1 MIDVEFDGSKAVAKL
16 DALPER
22 VRQEVGVGMGRL
34 VAALAMKVQKEKLN
48 GQVLKVRT
56 GRLKS
61 SIGTDVS
68 ETDTQIQGVVSTPV
82 EYAPIHEYGFKGS
95 VDVKAHLREIKKAFG
110 RPIPPKEI
118 EVRAHARMM
127 NLPERSFL
135 RSALREFVDAGV
147 PMEEID
153 AALKRAVL

>member
-16 DALPER
+16 DSLPER
-22 VRQEVGVGMGRL
+22 VVTEVTSTIGSLCVKLTR
-34 VAALAMKVQKEKLN
+34 KVQQEKLR
-48 GQVLKVRT
+48 GQVLKWKT
-56 GRLKS
+56 GRLNN
-61 SIGTDVS
+61 SINFDVS
-68 ETDTQIQGVVSTPV
+68 SSDTQIQGVVSTPV

-153 AALKRAVL
+153 AALRRAVL

>member
-1 MIDVEFDGSKAVAKL
+1 MIDIEFDGSKAVAKL
-16 DALPER
+16 EALPER

-34 VAALAMKVQKEKLN
+34 VSQLSVKVQKEKLM
-48 GQVLKVRT
+48 GQVL
-56 GRLKS
+56 GRRSSRLYR
-61 SIGTDVS
+61 SIGGDVS
-68 ETDTQIQGVVSTPV
+68 QTDTQIQGVVSTPV
-82 EYAPIHEYGFKGS
+82 EYAPVHEYGFKGS

-110 RPIPPKEI
+110 RPIPPNEI

-147 PMEEID
+147 PMEEIN

>member
-1 MIDVEFDGSKAVAKL
+1 MINVEFDGSKAVAKL
-16 DALPER
+16 EALPER
-22 VRQEVGVGMGRL
+22 VKSELTATMGSLVVRLSRKVQQEKLRGQALGYKSGRL
-34 VAALAMKVQKEKLN
+34 Y
-48 GQVLKVRT
+48 R
-56 GRLKS
+56 
-61 SIGTDVS
+61 SIGSDVS

-82 EYAPIHEYGFKGS
+82 EYAPVHEYGFKGS

-147 PMEEID
+147 PMEEIN